1 MKIFSFK
8 LCLCIT
14 LLGLSVTTTACFT
27 IFLYHRAQAK
37 GHCYSS
43 ALHFFTWPC
52 CGTGDQKSL
61 WYRTAHLDI
70 VWGRT
75 LLRAEGE
82 WPRTL
87 MLGLMH
93 IMTTPWDTSGKSL
106 PPANGPRGSDPP
118 QQPGS
123 SQATSQVPSPLQE
136 MDRGEWGHWSC
147 CPSPLSHFLLIYMQ
161 LRGSICMVW
170 LLCGSYMNNL
180 HPATGT
186 ESVATQQ
193 LLLQACLSALQEP
206 VLLLTCFLL
215 V

>member
-1 MKIFSFK
+1 MPVHHFVRAIGNYHS
-8 LCLCIT
+8 
-14 LLGLSVTTTACFT
+14 LLHYISLS
-27 IFLYHRAQAK
+27 Q
-37 GHCYSS
+37 
-43 ALHFFTWPC
+43 
-52 CGTGDQKSL
+52 GTSK
-61 WYRTAHLDI
+61 
-70 VWGRT
+70 RT
-75 LLRAEGE
+75 LLLLSPA
-82 WPRTL
+82 L
-87 MLGLMH
+87 LHAAMLWHRRPEIAVVSHCSLGH
-93 IMTTPWDTSGKSL
+93 CVRQDFAQGWGWMTTYFNARIDAYHDNALRRLQEDSL

-136 MDRGEWGHWSC
+136 MDRGEQGHWSS

-186 ESVATQQ
+186 EPVATQQ
-193 LLLQACLSALQEP
+193 LLQACLSALQEP

>member
-93 IMTTPWDTSGKSL
+93 IMTMPWDASRKTPCHQPMDPEALTHRSSL
-106 PPANGPRGSDPP
+106 VPARPPARCPVLSRRWTEGSKATEAAALHLSLTF
-118 QQPGS
+118 S
-123 SQATSQVPSPLQE
+123 S
-136 MDRGEWGHWSC
+136 
-147 CPSPLSHFLLIYMQ
+147 
-161 LRGSICMVW
+161 SICSWEAAYVW
-170 LLCGSYMNNL
+170 YDF
-180 HPATGT
+180 
-186 ESVATQQ
+186 SVAPIWIICTQ
-193 LLLQACLSALQEP
+193 LLALSLWQHSNFFCRHACLPCRSQ
-206 VLLLTCFLL
+206 CFC
-215 V
+215 